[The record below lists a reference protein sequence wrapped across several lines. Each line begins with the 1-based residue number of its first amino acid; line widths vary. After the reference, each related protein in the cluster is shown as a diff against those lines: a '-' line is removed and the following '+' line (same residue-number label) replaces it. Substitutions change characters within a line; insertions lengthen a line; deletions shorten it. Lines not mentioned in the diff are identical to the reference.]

1 MSAVEYHSVSG
12 LHKLNHSIRICSRKP
27 RSEQPR
33 SSYSRGWVTPGYS
46 VRARLSRSV
55 HSVSPNPTPAA
66 GNRLI
71 ILGESISRR
80 GYSRFRSKYS
90 LFVLV
95 RRASRALLDTHSHCM
110 RTFWDGRL
118 LPSARIDGIHR
129 SRGPS
134 STPLWINACQGHVQ
148 EEKRR
153 VAIVC
158 TCACMFAFLCRCR
171 RWPLAGGQA

>member
-46 VRARLSRSV
+46 VRARLSRSE

-80 GYSRFRSKYS
+80 GYSRFRSIRFSS
-90 LFVLV
+90 LFVVRRGLYWIRIRIVCAHFGMGVCCRLRESMESIDLEAPLQRRCGSTLV
-95 RRASRALLDTHSHCM
+95 RATCKKRRDASR
-110 RTFWDGRL
+110 
-118 LPSARIDGIHR
+118 
-129 SRGPS
+129 
-134 STPLWINACQGHVQ
+134 
-148 EEKRR
+148 
-153 VAIVC
+153 
-158 TCACMFAFLCRCR
+158 
-171 RWPLAGGQA
+171 